1 MIFINVSPLV
11 LLLTGTLG
19 LPKRYCLNPDEYPF
33 PRTGKYGQCVLPD
46 LYPTGKYCYDQ
57 SQCEASETCKAVE
70 EVEVIQP
77 RLRCCR
83 SDDKC
88 GSNEKCAATGSP
100 DQGVCKPKTDPTGK
114 YIASETVIVA
124 GTSWRS
130 AKIMNV
136 KNSYQVKIH

>member
-1 MIFINVSPLV
+1 MIFINVSSLV

-19 LPKRYCLNPDEYPF
+19 LPRRYCLNHDEYPF

-70 EVEVIQP
+70 EVEVIEP
-77 RLRCCR
+77 RLRCCL

-114 YIASETVIVA
+114 YCLRNRDCRWYKLE
-124 GTSWRS
+124 
-130 AKIMNV
+130 KC
-136 KNSYQVKIH
+136 KNNECKKFISG